1 VSQQMPNAND
11 DRLVDMYDRINTHD
25 DPHSPYY
32 DGPDE
37 DEEEEPANPLVQTSG
52 LLGVGA

>member
-1 VSQQMPNAND
+1 MPIPNED
-11 DRLVDMYDRINTHD
+11 SLRDMYDRINTHN

-37 DEEEEPANPLVQTSG
+37 DEEEEDENEQASRTI
-52 LLGVGA
+52 

>member
-1 VSQQMPNAND
+1 MSQQMPNAND

-25 DPHSPYY
+25 DPDSPYY

-37 DEEEEPANPLVQTSG
+37 DEEEGDEE
-52 LLGVGA
+52 

>member
-52 LLGVGA
+52 LLGVRA